1 MAKDPWYKQKKV
13 YIPIT
18 IVLGVLGIAPSLV
31 SLFGVSIDD
40 ELNPDYYTD
49 PDQELFR
56 KKK

>member
-13 YIPIT
+13 YIPIA
-18 IVLGVLGIAPSLV
+18 IVLGVLGIVPSLV

-40 ELNPDYYTD
+40 ELNSDYYTD